1 MSLIN
6 PYFYNRIKEYMSK
19 GYNLETLLDEYNDG
33 IFVDYIKAN
42 YYHLNKGPDL
52 RDYQIEAINDAEK
65 VFFEKNVDN
74 YKLFWCCGLGKTKT
88 AITISYRL
96 NFKTILIGF
105 PSILLLEQF
114 YEDLIHFYP
123 VYTIFKFYSK
133 ESNNK
138 SLNKDLE
145 THILSNKRYKIILT
159 TYHSSKH
166 ILNVVNKHKFVF
178 DFVILD
184 EAHHLHSKNS
194 KNFSCILDI
203 PFKKR
208 LLLTA
213 TPYMGNETNTLLSLE
228 KSPGFKGHSNT
239 KSVPWAI
246 KNNYIVDYN
255 IIILKIDYL
264 DLNIEEFSNLGNKDM
279 VLAAFMA
286 LKCIYNNKSKK
297 MLIYCN
303 KIKNAKQIQEI
314 ITTLLSKYKN
324 DTKLFNN
331 NNINLDIGN
340 YELNGT
346 DTHDQRIKIINH
358 FKKKEYGIMSSVQLF
373 GEGYDYPGL
382 DSVLFAENM
391 DSPIRIVQSALRPC
405 RKDKYNPNKKANI
418 LLPILDNNYSKLK
431 HILSKMNSV
440 DYIYN
445 KIQIYDN
452 NTFNSA
458 LTNKEETYNKLNL
471 SPENKIFLEKIELEY
486 FSDLRFKEI
495 KNYDF
500 ISSKIVACHI
510 SNKENHIISDNK
522 IQFNKI
528 LIDIWKTIDR
538 DILINISTFK
548 FKTTDEQGTKGFN
561 WCEPINLSFQSNNA
575 NGSMREILHIVKSKN
590 YKLRMSIKLKNS
602 EIANINI

>member
-42 YYHLNKGPDL
+42 YYHLNKGPDF

-114 YEDLIHFYP
+114 YEELIHFYP

-445 KIQIYDN
+445 KIKIYYN

-548 FKTTDEQGTKGFN
+548 FKTKDEQGTKGFN